1 MRNASTFYALIGIG
15 IIALIVGIY
24 FMATNQHHT
33 LGPAG
38 IVVGI
43 ILVLAGAV
51 GMFVVR
57 PRR

>member
-24 FMATNQHHT
+24 FVASSQHHT

-38 IVVGI
+38 IVIGV
-43 ILVLAGAV
+43 ILVLAGV
-51 GMFVVR
+51 IGMFVIG
-57 PRR
+57 RR

>member
-24 FMATNQHHT
+24 FVATSQHHT
-33 LGPAG
+33 LGPTG

-43 ILVLAGAV
+43 ILVVAGAV
-51 GMFVVR
+51 GMFVVG
-57 PRR
+57 RR

>member
-1 MRNASTFYALIGIG
+1 MTNASTFYALIGIG

-24 FMATNQHHT
+24 FVVSGQHHT

>member
-24 FMATNQHHT
+24 FVVSGQHHT

>member
-24 FMATNQHHT
+24 FVVSGQHHT
-33 LGPAG
+33 LGTAG

>member
-24 FMATNQHHT
+24 FVASSQHHT

-38 IVVGI
+38 IVIGV
-43 ILVLAGAV
+43 ILVLAGV
-51 GMFVVR
+51 IGMFVVG
-57 PRR
+57 RR

>member
-24 FMATNQHHT
+24 FVASGQHHT
-33 LGPAG
+33 LGPTG

-43 ILVLAGAV
+43 ILVVAGAV
-51 GMFVVR
+51 GMFVVG
-57 PRR
+57 RR